1 MENVSF
7 VNTLTGNNGIQ
18 AIINGS
24 LEIRDSVEIKNELL
38 LLLAD
43 HDHVE
48 LHFKN
53 IGKID
58 LTALQLLMAL
68 SRSAFDQGKHVHYI
82 FEPSAYISEVL
93 NNSGFYKFIS
103 A

>member
-18 AIINGS
+18 TIINGG
-24 LEIRDSVEIKNELL
+24 LEIRDSVEMKNELL
-38 LLLAD
+38 LLLTN

-53 IGKID
+53 IDKID

-68 SRSAFDQGKHVHYI
+68 SRSASDQGKNVHYV
-82 FEPSAYISEVL
+82 FEPTAYISEVL
-93 NNSGFYKFIS
+93 NNSGFNKFIS
-103 A
+103 V

>member
-7 VNTLTGNNGIQ
+7 TNMLTGNGIQ
-18 AIINGS
+18 TTISGS
-24 LEIRDSVEIKNELL
+24 LEIRDSAEIKNEFL
-38 LLLAD
+38 LLLAN

-53 IGKID
+53 IDKID

-68 SRSAFDQGKHVHYI
+68 SRSASDHGKKVHYI
-82 FEPSAYISEVL
+82 FEPTAYISEVL
-93 NNSGFYKFIS
+93 NNSGFNKFIS
-103 A
+103 V